1 VAKPKTKPQIYVSS
15 TGAEYEL
22 LPWDGLQRFRRCGG
36 YCSLCG
42 TSNASHPAIG
52 CDIGELI

>member
-1 VAKPKTKPQIYVSS
+1 MAKKQKPQIYTSS

-22 LPWDGLQRFRRCGG
+22 LPWDGLQRFRRVGG
-36 YCSLCG
+36 HCNLCG
-42 TSNASHPAIG
+42 TSNASHPVIG